1 MMARIA
7 LSICCTC
14 ILALAT
20 APFAAWAQTEV
31 PQEKSR
37 DGVFEITL
45 KGPDPKRKLNVDEL
59 VRDRDL
65 DPGALYRVKAGGY
78 LSFDEGEWVDKVEFK
93 VFDQPV
99 TELPEYKKF
108 SALLSDINK
117 KIWDIKEMLSRYD
130 LLALRMMNMCDR
142 PRFPSLQSI
151 DENIQE
157 QLTVYRQLVLLR
169 ALVVNSLNRF
179 TLDRSC
185 KDKYAEYKKTLTLY
199 TKRLSE
205 LTQDFQ
211 RLSRKALALSREVTA
226 PVDRKRVGPEKAEE
240 GPETPAKPPQE

>member
-1 MMARIA
+1 MARIA

-14 ILALAT
+14 ILALAVG
-20 APFAAWAQTEV
+20 PWAAWAQTDV

-37 DGVFEITL
+37 DGSFEITL

-78 LSFDEGEWVDKVEFK
+78 LSFDEGEWVDKIEFK

-117 KIWDIKEMLSRYD
+117 KTWDIKEMLGRYD

-142 PRFPSLQSI
+142 QRFPSLQSI

-157 QLTVYRQLVLLR
+157 QLTVYKQLVLLR
-169 ALVVNSLNRF
+169 AMVVNALNRF
-179 TLDRSC
+179 TMDRSC
-185 KDKYAEYKKTLTLY
+185 RDKYTEYKKTLNLY

-205 LTQDFQ
+205 LTQDYQ
-211 RLSRKALALSREVTA
+211 RLSRKALALSREVTTPA
-226 PVDRKRVGPEKAEE
+226 DRKRVDREKPEEE
-240 GPETPAKPPQE
+240 PGTPAQQQPQ